1 MTQRGQWILVIA
13 IVALLGGGL
22 LAGMALSPALR
33 PVGVQSDAPGFR
45 AVDVVTLDTV
55 GLDRHEGEVVL
66 LNIWATWCAPC
77 EAEMPSI
84 QRLYDEL
91 APHGLKVMAVSVD
104 QADTDQVKAW
114 TDERALT
121 FPIYHDQSRRIER
134 SYMTTGVPETFVIDR
149 HGVIVKKVIGATLW
163 DDDVQTGL
171 IRRLLGVGD
180 DAVEETG
187 G

>member
-13 IVALLGGGL
+13 IVVLLGGGL
-22 LAGMALSPALR
+22 LAGMALSPALK
-33 PVGVQSDAPGFR
+33 PVGVESEAPNFR
-45 AVDVVTLDTV
+45 AVEVVTLDTAD
-55 GLDRHEGEVVL
+55 LAQHEGDVVL

-91 APHGLKVMAVSVD
+91 GPQGLKVMAVSVD
-104 QADTDQVKAW
+104 ETGTAGVRAW
-114 TDERALT
+114 IEERSLT
-121 FPIYHDQSRRIER
+121 FPVYHDQNGRIQQT
-134 SYMTTGVPETFVIDR
+134 YMTTGVPETFVIDR
-149 HGVIVKKVIGATLW
+149 HGVIVKKVIGAAEW

-171 IRRLLGVGD
+171 IRRLLGIGD

-187 G
+187 S

>member
-13 IVALLGGGL
+13 IVVLLGGGL
-22 LAGMALSPALR
+22 LAALALTPALQ
-33 PVGVQSDAPGFR
+33 PVSVQSDAPNFR
-45 AVDVVTLDTV
+45 AVDIATLDTV
-55 GLDRHEGEVVL
+55 DLGQHEGEVVL

-91 APHGLKVMAVSVD
+91 GPAGLRVMAVSVD
-104 QADTDQVKAW
+104 QTETDGVRAW
-114 TDERALT
+114 IDERSLT
-121 FPIYHDQSRRIER
+121 FPAYHDQSGRIQR
-134 SYMTTGVPETFVIDR
+134 TYMTTGVPETFVIDR
-149 HGVIVKKVIGATLW
+149 HGVIVKKVIGATEW
-163 DDDVQTGL
+163 DDEVQVGL
-171 IRRLLGVGD
+171 IRRLLGVSE